1 MKNLTKQA
9 LTTLK
14 KVAELEMTLFNAA
27 KAILYDPQSYHVD
40 KENKLD
46 SWDEK
51 TLKKAIPCAVQL
63 VELTGESPYRHLQ
76 AIYERIDPSNGL
88 LYPFTKI
95 KEQPRTRIEEIFNV
109 AQLMFEAVKPLDL
122 AATIAE
128 LEQL

>member
-14 KVAELEMTLFNAA
+14 NVAELETTLFNAA
-27 KAILYDPQSYHVD
+27 KAILYDPQNYHID
-40 KENKLD
+40 KDNRLD
-46 SWDEK
+46 SWDVK
-51 TLKKAIPCAVQL
+51 TLKQAIPAAVQL

-76 AIYERIDPSNGL
+76 AIFERTDPSHGL

-109 AQLMFEAVKPLDL
+109 AQLMFETVKPLDL
-122 AATIAE
+122 AAAIAE